1 MAIIGASPSES
12 SPPMNELLNRMIDGT
27 LSSFRKSVRPRSRRT
42 RLWICLVLAL
52 QASSATAVT
61 RAEEPVD
68 FRRDVLPIL
77 SENCFTC
84 HGPDSKTRKAD
95 LRLDVKE
102 GALRTKDP
110 VIVSGQERRKRAVS
124 SVSRAPIPSE
134 VCRRPNRAR
143 SSPPPRSRFSRSGS
157 TRGLAGRVTGRSS
170 RSPGRARPRSKTRRG
185 SGTRSTV
192 SCLPGS
198 SPRGSRPHRRLTQ
211 RRSSGG

>member
-68 FRRDVLPIL
+68 FRREVLPVL
-77 SENCFTC
+77 SQNCFTC

-102 GALRTKDP
+102 VRSARKTRSSLRA
-110 VIVSGQERRKRAVS
+110 RAAKANFL
-124 SVSRAPIPSE
+124 SVSRPPIPS
-134 VCRRPNRAR
+134 
-143 SSPPPRSRFSRSGS
+143 
-157 TRGLAGRVTGRSS
+157 
-170 RSPGRARPRSKTRRG
+170 
-185 SGTRSTV
+185 
-192 SCLPGS
+192 
-198 SPRGSRPHRRLTQ
+198 
-211 RRSSGG
+211 